1 MRVNSAEVTDPRR
14 MDGGRA
20 AAPAIFFSSL
30 SLSLGAGDKA
40 VRTNPFDTITHAVKC
55 VLFYF
60 MMSAELTVFFFTC
73 ISTNHS
79 RSFSDAMRK
88 STD

>member
-30 SLSLGAGDKA
+30 SLGAGDKA

-60 MMSAELTVFFFTC
+60 MVSAELTVFFF
-73 ISTNHS
+73 HLH
-79 RSFSDAMRK
+79 FHK
-88 STD
+88 SQ